1 MKIKLIFSIILFLL
15 APLWAVENSS
25 NTVDLSL
32 YGKPS
37 KKELFAKARDVLKD
51 FLQEKNQD
59 KAKEAF
65 QYLRANVTE
74 GAPLTKF
81 EEYLILME
89 LGEYESGIR
98 ILSDLRRQVFDST
111 YVPTEDRRIISEDAL
126 SLYLYRPVN
135 PFTKQV
141 ADSLFRVVNASDTK
155 QEYKDLYV
163 TLLYSELVIGIKTIK
178 FYGQPYSFLA
188 VRDTTYAEN
197 FLKYAKKYSTYN
209 LYEDQNYYI
218 KDVLIPFVETF
229 MKDTRDFAKDPFT
242 RKYYS
247 GGLEV
252 FYSKSKVFFT
262 GDASKYYSHKKSE
275 DSYMIE
281 GVWRKN
287 RFLFGVSYAS
297 SFYLSRNYN
306 DYFDYESSI
315 GSIQLTLGFNAF
327 DSRFLRIEPFI
338 GPSFISN
345 ATMTEDQIHWA
356 LGSNIDLRLYAT
368 KPKTI
373 NGASFALLLRFKYM
387 VQFASIDDAEY
398 KINNVETGLETGYI
412 NHYLS
417 LGIGVGIW

>member
-188 VRDTTYAEN
+188 VRDEV
-197 FLKYAKKYSTYN
+197 LPKKC
-209 LYEDQNYYI
+209 
-218 KDVLIPFVETF
+218 
-229 MKDTRDFAKDPFT
+229 TRL
-242 RKYYS
+242 S
-247 GGLEV
+247 
-252 FYSKSKVFFT
+252 
-262 GDASKYYSHKKSE
+262 
-275 DSYMIE
+275 DS
-281 GVWRKN
+281 
-287 RFLFGVSYAS
+287 
-297 SFYLSRNYN
+297 
-306 DYFDYESSI
+306 SSI
-315 GSIQLTLGFNAF
+315 FT
-327 DSRFLRIEPFI
+327 
-338 GPSFISN
+338 
-345 ATMTEDQIHWA
+345 
-356 LGSNIDLRLYAT
+356 
-368 KPKTI
+368 
-373 NGASFALLLRFKYM
+373 
-387 VQFASIDDAEY
+387 
-398 KINNVETGLETGYI
+398 
-412 NHYLS
+412 
-417 LGIGVGIW
+417 